1 MFKIHRTI
9 LALTAGCIGLL
20 SGAAQAADMANP
32 FPHQQRPV
40 RLTVDNGTG
49 TGVPNPFK
57 TRTRFTVTSCALSLV
72 SLAAL
77 VRKVRQRTVRQ
88 ERRLAVAVA
97 TAIRRTNGETGWNE
111 ANMPEQ
117 QELVMQQS

>member
-32 FPHQQRPV
+32 FPYQQRPARVTV
-40 RLTVDNGTG
+40 RNG